1 MASKPTKLQEAI
13 DLARSLMAQKNVAR
27 AYAAG
32 PGEKRESPTAVN
44 TQRASGAVQKIV
56 TCYECGNQGHYKSDC
71 PKLKN
76 KNHGN
81 QTGNGE
87 ARGRAYALGG
97 GESNPDLNV
106 VTGTFLLNNRYA

>member
-1 MASKPTKLQEAI
+1 MINNRLTRGRMWLGRM
-13 DLARSLMAQKNVAR
+13 LLGLV
-27 AYAAG
+27 
-32 PGEKRESPTAVN
+32 KRESMLELYPCATN
-44 TQRASGAVQKIV
+44 ASFTTMGCALQSARTVKELVIWPEIV
-56 TCYECGNQGHYKSDC
+56 GSDC

-106 VTGTFLLNNRYA
+106 VTAMTLN